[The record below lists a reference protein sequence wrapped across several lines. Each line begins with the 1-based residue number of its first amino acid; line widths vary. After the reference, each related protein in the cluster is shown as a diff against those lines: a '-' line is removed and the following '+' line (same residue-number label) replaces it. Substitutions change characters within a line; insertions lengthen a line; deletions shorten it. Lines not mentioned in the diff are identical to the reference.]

1 VPWCPLCRSEY
12 REDIEACPEVACQ
25 GEALAADLPTD
36 PNVTEIYAA
45 AGPLEARRLAGLL
58 QEAQFEVAISD
69 HTDHVFP
76 TPASAGDGP
85 RIAVISDDV
94 AGAKAFIQSARDDEV
109 ISLEG
114 AFLA

>member
-1 VPWCPLCRSEY
+1 MPWCPLCRSEY
-12 REDIEACPEVACQ
+12 RDDVEACPDVACQ
-25 GEALAADLPTD
+25 GAALTPDLPAD

-45 AGPLEARRLAGLL
+45 ASPLEARRLAGLL
-58 QEAQFEVAISD
+58 QEADFEVAIAD

-76 TPASAGDGP
+76 TPASAGAGP
-85 RIAVISDDV
+85 RIAVISEDV

-114 AFLA
+114 AFLS